1 MTTGGWGM
9 SFQPNPG
16 DSIRLYGADY
26 LIGEHPA
33 APGLAYAQAGRQGI
47 VYQLIPHDGDMQEM
61 KALKVFFPKYRIPAM
76 VYQSEQLDAYSAL
89 PGLSVCKRH
98 ILTPEKN
105 GGIIQAH
112 TDLLYA
118 VLMPWVHGPTWLDII
133 AAQRALTRRESL
145 ELATSLAQICSGME
159 QKGLAHCDLSAPNVL
174 LPFFSEVNKHRNGS
188 KIELVDVEQM
198 YSPKLDRPDVLLA
211 GSPGY
216 AAHRTVQSGLWSAY
230 ADRFAGAVILAEMLG
245 WSDDRVIGRAWGES
259 YFDQHEMQTA
269 CERYGLMKRS
279 LEERWGTKIAE
290 LFVRAWESQDLSS
303 CPTFGEWL
311 IILSSVSADEPVAV
325 QPQPAGGTPEGRLE
339 SEPAGQDP
347 VPPLTASGAADPS
360 DPNVVDRLFNQAREL
375 EKKGQWQGALDVYRS
390 AHHFVS
396 AGSPMEVELAAA
408 IAGLQE
414 RLRAEQAPSG
424 KRPWMRRR
432 TTALLA
438 AGIVVLMLGAS
449 PLVYNML
456 QADALKAKE
465 QQEALAAKQRE
476 EAELARKQAEEEARR
491 KQEEEARLAAQREE
505 EAKKEQE
512 RKKLEQQRLAE
523 KKRAEQKKKEE
534 ERKKLQEKYDKQAK
548 YEKYLQWKQQ
558 QAEAQKRKQEE
569 EARKRKEQEEE
580 LKRIRERDAVLLVA
594 SYNKAYNSAKRDN
607 HDKARTSALEFA
619 KRYEK
624 DPDYFNKKPDM
635 SARAG
640 HIYKYLK
647 NREHELPDI

>member
-1 MTTGGWGM
+1 M

-16 DSIRLYGADY
+16 DSIRLYGTDY

-47 VYQLIPHDGDMQEM
+47 VYQLIPHDADMQEM

-89 PGLSVCKRH
+89 HGLSVCKRH

-174 LPFFSEVNKHRNGS
+174 LPFFSEVNRHRKTS

-279 LEERWGTKIAE
+279 LEERWGAKIAE

-311 IILSSVSADEPVAV
+311 IILSGVSADEPVAV
-325 QPQPAGGTPEGRLE
+325 QPQPQPAGGASEGSLE

-347 VPPLTASGAADPS
+347 VPPSAAAASADRS

-375 EKKGQWQGALDVYRS
+375 EQKGQWQSALDVYRS
-390 AHHFVS
+390 AHHFVA

-424 KRPWMRRR
+424 KRPGMRRS
-432 TTALLA
+432 TVALLI
-438 AGIVVLMLGAS
+438 GIVVLLLGAS

-465 QQEALAAKQRE
+465 QQEALEAKQRE
-476 EAELARKQAEEEARR
+476 EAELARKQTEEEARR

-512 RKKLEQQRLAE
+512 RKKLAE
-523 KKRAEQKKKEE
+523 KKLAEQKKKEE

-548 YEKYLQWKQQ
+548 YEKYVKWKQQ
-558 QAEAQKRKQEE
+558 QAEAQKRK
-569 EARKRKEQEEE
+569 QEEE

-594 SYNKAYNSAKRDN
+594 SYNKAYNAVKRDN
-607 HDKARTSALEFA
+607 HDKARERALEFA

-624 DPDYFNKKPDM
+624 DPAYFNKKPSM

>member
-1 MTTGGWGM
+1 M

-16 DSIRLYGADY
+16 DSIRLYGTDY

-105 GGIIQAH
+105 GGIIQSH

-118 VLMPWVHGPTWLDII
+118 VLMPWVHGPTWLDMI

-174 LPFFSEVNKHRNGS
+174 LPFFSEVNRHRGGS
-188 KIELVDVEQM
+188 PIELVDVEQM

-230 ADRFAGAVILAEMLG
+230 ADRFAGAIILAEMLG

-279 LEERWGTKIAE
+279 LEERWGSKVAE

-311 IILSSVSADEPVAV
+311 IILSGVSADEPLEAEP
-325 QPQPAGGTPEGRLE
+325 QPQQPSPAASGTPAGMPG

-347 VPPLTASGAADPS
+347 VPLDASQAAGRS
-360 DPNVVDRLFNQAREL
+360 DPNVTDRLFNQAREL
-375 EKKGQWQGALDVYRS
+375 EQKGQWQSALEVYRS

-396 AGSPMEVELAAA
+396 AGSPMEVELSAA
-408 IAGLQE
+408 IAGLEE
-414 RLRAEQAPSG
+414 RLRAEQAPPG
-424 KRPWMRRR
+424 KRPGNRRR
-432 TTALLA
+432 TAALLA
-438 AGIVVLMLGAS
+438 AGIVVLLLGAS

-465 QQEALAAKQRE
+465 QQEALVAKQRE

-512 RKKLEQQRLAE
+512 RKKLEQQKLAE

-569 EARKRKEQEEE
+569 EARKRKEQEE
-580 LKRIRERDAVLLVA
+580 LKRVRERDAVLLVA
-594 SYNKAYNSAKRDN
+594 SYNKTYNSAKRDN
-607 HDKARTSALEFA
+607 HEKARKTALEFA